1 MSVEQIAKQVLS
13 EHGIL
18 KGVRIEETPNSKPC
32 FEAFTGLQDGQTTF
46 KYNPDFALPRGA
58 KKFAQ
63 KKQVSKPLETCA
75 RDIISHECG
84 HIHNR
89 KRKECPGT
97 VEKHEEHFYEPTAKV
112 LPEKKHGTLDSITNL
127 QEDLIENTLQTI
139 QDPHAGL
146 SLFYKDVANTT
157 GWEPVYEA
165 YMRIQTYCWAD
176 TQDKELFT
184 KHFTNNPEV
193 TKATQTFLRK
203 LEKLNKKKER
213 LSKQEITAY
222 FSDEKNWKTIA
233 TEFTKALE
241 PLIPEQ
247 LNIPMCG
254 FGKQMQKAMRDPS
267 NRDKFARKNYSTG
280 QKKPSWM
287 EKEEALDAVYS
298 SLAREIQVKVDA
310 PRKAASMPIVPF
322 QHEPFNPEQHSLT
335 EINFKKPMIIP
346 EKETPL
352 GLEALTFGVPEH
364 YIERPL
370 LVKKGITS
378 FPEFKCAYIDA
389 SGTMQQG
396 IPDPASPGNTVF
408 IPWGDTSKYHYLCK
422 AWYGIIEYLARQQ
435 ILPNIEI
442 TLGAFSNTSKVK
454 HGLED
459 SKKLLFNPQFGETN
473 MDTKA
478 LNELFSGG
486 KSVFFTISDGDIH
499 NWDAIKDEF
508 ISKAKEHYYFHIQIG
523 PSTQATK
530 DLKKAKLPVYHVDT
544 GEDLERMAIDLTR
557 NAYQSYISETM
568 ERLR

>member
-1 MSVEQIAKQVLS
+1 MSVEQVARRVLS

-18 KGVRIEETPNSKPC
+18 RGVRIEETPNARPC
-32 FEAFTGLQDGQTTF
+32 FEAFTKLQDGQTTF
-46 KYNPDFALPRGA
+46 KYNPDFVLPKGA
-58 KKFAQ
+58 KKFAE
-63 KKQVSKPLETCA
+63 KKQVIKPLETCA

-89 KRKECPGT
+89 KRKPCPGT
-97 VEKHEEHFYEPTAKV
+97 VEKHEEHFYEPTAQA
-112 LPEKKHGTLDSITNL
+112 LPKKKHGTLDSITNL
-127 QEDLIENTLQTI
+127 QEDLIENTLQA
-139 QDPHAGL
+139 QEPHAGL

-157 GWEPVYEA
+157 GWQPLYEA

-184 KHFTNNPEV
+184 KHFTNNPEITEAV
-193 TKATQTFLRK
+193 QAFLRK
-203 LEKLNKKKER
+203 IEKLNHKKER
-213 LSKQEITAY
+213 LTKQEITNY
-222 FSDEKNWKTIA
+222 FRNENNWKTIA

-247 LNIPMCG
+247 LSIPTCG
-254 FGKQMQKAMRDPS
+254 FGKQMQNEMSDPT
-267 NRDKFARKNYSTG
+267 RREKFARKNYSTG

-287 EKEEALDAVYS
+287 DKEEALDAVYS

-310 PRKAASMPIVPF
+310 PRKATSMPVVPY
-322 QHEPFNPEQHSLT
+322 QYEQFNPEQHSLT
-335 EINFKKPMIIP
+335 EINFRKPLIVP

-352 GLEALTFGVPEH
+352 GLEGLTFGVPEH

-396 IPDPASPGNTVF
+396 IPDPASPGSTVF
-408 IPWGDTSKYHYLCK
+408 IPWGDKSKYHYLCK

-442 TLGAFSNTSKVK
+442 TLGAFSNTSKVR

-459 SKKLLFNPQFGETN
+459 SKKLLFSPQFGETK

-478 LNELFSGG
+478 IEELFSRGG
-486 KSVFFTISDGDIH
+486 KSVFFTISDGEIH
-499 NWDAIKDEF
+499 NWKDTKDSF

-523 PSTQATK
+523 PSTEMTK
-530 DLKKAKLPVYHVDT
+530 DLKKAGLHVYTVDN

-557 NAYQSYISETM
+557 NAYQTYINETL
-568 ERLR
+568 EHLR